1 MTGSG
6 EGGGAGEQINT
17 CYVMRVCATA
27 GSILPGYRMS
37 KHYVQSEEPIFA
49 AVPFLPSNVSWSR
62 RAAALSTECRRRW
75 WWWWPGAALR
85 LTHPPTDRP
94 TDRPHLQQRF
104 FLLCGEAASVTVR
117 LGRRQLMWPVDVSD
131 CSLYG
136 QTPSRTGR
144 SFTAVTSP
152 RERLAAARSSRKQ
165 AGGRAQE
172 AAPSRRQSKGG
183 KGGETKG
190 GGGSS
195 GIQLGLL
202 IAEPVLWLNTV
213 LKSLQ
218 VVFEAVSHVAAA
230 VMREIFSFIPL
241 HCVHSSLN
249 GSWVNS
255 PKLKRPQMK
264 TLKQQISLSNVSQ

>member
-1 MTGSG
+1 MRRRGQYFQAIGCQNTMCKVRSRYSQLCHSFLLMCHGAAEQQRCQQSV
-6 EGGGAGEQINT
+6 GGGGGDPARL
-17 CYVMRVCATA
+17 RV
-27 GSILPGYRMS
+27 S
-37 KHYVQSEEPIFA
+37 
-49 AVPFLPSNVSWSR
+49 
-62 RAAALSTECRRRW
+62 
-75 WWWWPGAALR
+75 
-85 LTHPPTDRP
+85 PTDRP
-94 TDRPHLQQRF
+94 TDRPHLQQRV

-172 AAPSRRQSKGG
+172 VAPSRLQSKGG

-195 GIQLGLL
+195 GIQRRLL

-230 VMREIFSFIPL
+230 VIREIFSFIPL

-249 GSWVNS
+249 GSSVNS
-255 PKLKRPQMK
+255 PKLKRLQMK
-264 TLKQQISLSNVSQ
+264 TLKQQSVYQMCHSNAGRDPTAHHS